1 LEKEFELLPPNV
13 FWGAAAAV
21 TPPPNMVLPLLLL
34 EKENPVA
41 ADDTGAVAPKP
52 VGFPKRPPVF

>member
-1 LEKEFELLPPNV
+1 
-13 FWGAAAAV
+13 
-21 TPPPNMVLPLLLL
+21 MVLLLL
-34 EKENPVA
+34 LFEKENPVA